1 MTLTSTEPRELDPKF
16 NVNTDNV
23 RQTRSIFCTLAR
35 MDQWKNLVFQM
46 SSRCGCNKLGL
57 LCAMERVDLSMID
70 PQYIMFRENYFMEN

>member
-16 NVNTDNV
+16 NVNLTMLDKLGHF
-23 RQTRSIFCTLAR
+23 FCTLAR

-57 LCAMERVDLSMID
+57 LCAMERVDLSMIG
-70 PQYIMFRENYFMEN
+70 P